1 MRPKRNNMYQL
12 KCPACKVDFKPMVCT
27 ESGELLYPDYD
38 AAEDDAGR
46 MNAYAL
52 RMFHEEH
59 SSCILAEVE
68 L

>member
-1 MRPKRNNMYQL
+1 
-12 KCPACKVDFKPMVCT
+12 MVCT